1 VALPHALTLTSD
13 GLARTTRGYGV
24 GEPHITLAP
33 DAMWLDSEEEDQAAR
48 AAEQELTRYGLIG
61 PRGLDVELLDSLAV
75 LVRPK
80 VEFYAW
86 FHAGDTLRAVLSA
99 AIGREALHAV
109 RVGEQITLRQ
119 IKSNELVDALLAEL
133 PDTAPLR
140 FQSISLPL
148 SEVRAALNRP
158 AEGSYPRNAG
168 TPNAAPDIR
177 LLQRLMNMP
186 VSGTGQLFAAVR
198 DELGRRRRVQHPIR
212 VVDTNQGRLQ
222 NVTTGKP
229 GGESWVVVAPAGRAA
244 LADRLHT
251 MHKELLADS

>member
-1 VALPHALTLTSD
+1 MALPRALTLTSD
-13 GLARTTRGYGV
+13 GLARTTRGHGI

-33 DAMWLDSEEEDQAAR
+33 EAVWLDHDEEDEAVK
-48 AAEQELTRYGLIG
+48 AAEQELARHGLLG
-61 PRGLDVELLDSLAV
+61 PRGPDAELLDSLAV

-80 VEFYAW
+80 VEFYGW
-86 FHAGDTLRAVLSA
+86 FHAGDTTRAVLSA

-109 RVGEQITLRQ
+109 RVGDQVTVRQ
-119 IKSNELVDALLAEL
+119 IKAGELVDALLAEL
-133 PDTAPLR
+133 PNTPPLR

-158 AEGSYPRNAG
+158 ADGRYPRGAS

-177 LLQRLMNMP
+177 LLQQLMDMP
-186 VSGTGQLFAAVR
+186 VAGTGQLFTAVR
-198 DELGRRRRVQHPIR
+198 DELGRRRRVRHPVR

-229 GGESWVVVAPAGRAA
+229 GGQSWVVVAPAGRPA
-244 LADRLHT
+244 LADRLHS
-251 MHKELLADS
+251 MHKELLEPR